1 MFFYFN
7 YRQTVFFL
15 IFSFYYSDRNKID
28 IIFLLMYIIDYHDFI
43 VLVTKF

>member
-1 MFFYFN
+1 MCKKEDIFFD
-7 YRQTVFFL
+7 
-15 IFSFYYSDRNKID
+15 FSFYYSDRNKID